1 MSRGRPEE
9 VVLTYK
15 ISHANALNGAPAA
28 APGLEAPQGSSSP
41 ASTVPAEDPVATPA
55 PRQPRLICHLPRL
68 RATAHEESGPAVPVE
83 NISGSEGS
91 PTSEEQ
97 SPQLVTPAGSPASLP
112 DRRADMTAGALQDKQ
127 RGGDSEPETI

>member
-1 MSRGRPEE
+1 M
-9 VVLTYK
+9 LTHK
-15 ISHANALNGAPAA
+15 IVNANALNGAPATA
-28 APGLEAPQGSSSP
+28 EAEIEEPQALSSP
-41 ASTVPAEDPVATPA
+41 ASTVPAKDPVETPS
-55 PRQPRLICHLPRL
+55 PRQPRLICRLPRL

-83 NISGSEGS
+83 DTSGSEGS